1 MVSVATPDH
10 HVLNRIALRE
20 EVRELVQLLKDTQVQ
35 LLKDTQ
41 VHGALKHHI
50 D

>member
-10 HVLNRIALRE
+10 HVLDRIALRE
-20 EVRELVQLLKDTQVQ
+20 EVRELVQLLKDTQV
-35 LLKDTQ
+35 
-41 VHGALKHHI
+41 HGALKHHI